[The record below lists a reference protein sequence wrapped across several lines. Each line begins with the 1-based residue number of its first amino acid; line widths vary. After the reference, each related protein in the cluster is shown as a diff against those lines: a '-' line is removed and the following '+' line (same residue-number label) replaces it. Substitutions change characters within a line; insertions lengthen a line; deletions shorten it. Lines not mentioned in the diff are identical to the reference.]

1 MIKKIALLSLVL
13 LGFSCEKQNTS
24 YEINAS
30 IDSALND
37 EIAKIHSVY
46 GIQNKVIDTAVI
58 KDGAFKFVGSVD
70 AANGY
75 YITIET
81 LNGVI
86 PIILE
91 NEEMTLEVYKDSLQS
106 SKITGSKQND
116 YVAAY
121 NKSNLTLRNFNNKLR
136 DRYKTAQVAN
146 NTEGMEA
153 VKQSYDSLMV
163 EAVKNDKTFIKK
175 NTDAIISGITLE
187 RLAKTNKVEESEFNT
202 LYEAL
207 SESVKNSEA
216 VKNAKATIT
225 KNNAA
230 KTVAPKSTGAI
241 NVGSKAP
248 DFSGFTPEGSAIAL
262 SDIKAKVTV
271 IDFWASWC
279 KPCRVENPNV
289 VKMYNKYNSKGL
301 EIIGVSLDKAS
312 QKDRWIKAI
321 EDDKLTWPQ
330 VSNLEGWKERIAVQ
344 YGVRSIPATVILDEN
359 GIIIARN
366 LRGQQLEDKVAELL
380 QPKS

>member
-1 MIKKIALLSLVL
+1 MIKKLALLSLVL
-13 LGFSCEKQNTS
+13 LGFSCEKQNTG

-30 IDSALND
+30 VDSSLND
-37 EIAKIHSVY
+37 QIAKIHSIY

-70 AANGY
+70 SPNGY

-81 LNGVI
+81 LKGVI

-91 NEEMTLEVYKDSLQS
+91 NEDMSIEVYTDSLQM
-106 SKITGSKQND
+106 SKITGSDQND
-116 YVAAY
+116 YVATY
-121 NKSNLTLRNFNNKLR
+121 NKSNTKLR
-136 DRYKTAQVAN
+136 DFNNTLRERFSTAQTARD
-146 NTEGMEA
+146 TEGMSA
-153 VKQSYDSLMV
+153 VKTSYDSLMV
-163 EAVKNDKTFIKK
+163 EAVKNDKVFIK
-175 NTDAIISGITLE
+175 NNNDAIISGITLE
-187 RLAKTNKVEESEFNT
+187 RLVNTKQVEEAEFNT
-202 LYEAL
+202 LYEGL
-207 SESVKNSEA
+207 SENVKNSEA
-216 VKNAKATIT
+216 VKNAKIAFT
-225 KNNAA
+225 KKAEPKTTTSTPNA
-230 KTVAPKSTGAI
+230 SGAI

-248 DFSGFTPEGSAIAL
+248 DFSGFTPEGNPIAL

-279 KPCRVENPNV
+279 RPCRVENPNV

-321 EDDKLTWPQ
+321 ADDKLIWPQ
-330 VSNLEGWKERIAVQ
+330 VSNLEGWREPIAVQ

-359 GIIIARN
+359 GIVIARN

-380 QPKS
+380 Q